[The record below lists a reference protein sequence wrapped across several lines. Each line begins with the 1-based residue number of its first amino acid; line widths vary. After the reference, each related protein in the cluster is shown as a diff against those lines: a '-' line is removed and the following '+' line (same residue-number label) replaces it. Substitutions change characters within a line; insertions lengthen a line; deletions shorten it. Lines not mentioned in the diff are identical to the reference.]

1 MFIVCASRLTRSYC
15 LLKLKDVHP
24 AFHESQQNTANY
36 TKDHVCTAYKYPRKE
51 GTEPKPVQTRNRRA
65 DRLHPTMRID
75 APAST
80 LAALASLVRLRVHA
94 RRHEDVVARGRLD
107 RVRGLLERLAG
118 YDAVD
123 V

>member
-1 MFIVCASRLTRSYC
+1 MNHNRTRQITQKITYV
-15 LLKLKDVHP
+15 LHTNIR
-24 AFHESQQNTANY
+24 E
-36 TKDHVCTAYKYPRKE
+36 KE
-51 GTEPKPVQTRNRRA
+51 RTEPKPVQTRNRRA

>member
-1 MFIVCASRLTRSYC
+1 M
-15 LLKLKDVHP
+15 LKE
-24 AFHESQQNTANY
+24 HEDY
-36 TKDHVCTAYKYPRKE
+36 TKEHVCTAYKYPRKA
-51 GTEPKPVQTRNRRA
+51 KPRATA
-65 DRLHPTMRID
+65 DRPTMHLRPI
-75 APAST
+75 